1 MVNVA
6 KHSRGLH
13 PLSTFFLSGCI
24 DLLKRTCHFVTLPRV
39 AISHMTTPND
49 QLWKKKSNIMV
60 ISSFWYLAFNKR
72 IHQFCFQ
79 TIFYQNEKKKQ
90 QQQLN
95 ARITEHMSA
104 LTSMSRSCT
113 LTSGPSCSKV
123 GLNAIHRINH
133 FPTDKC

>member
-1 MVNVA
+1 MVNVGGGSNL
-6 KHSRGLH
+6 SRI
-13 PLSTFFLSGCI
+13 FFPSGCI

-49 QLWKKKSNIMV
+49 QLWKKSNIMV

-90 QQQLN
+90 QQQL
-95 ARITEHMSA
+95 I
-104 LTSMSRSCT
+104 LTQESQ
-113 LTSGPSCSKV
+113 
-123 GLNAIHRINH
+123 NI
-133 FPTDKC
+133 